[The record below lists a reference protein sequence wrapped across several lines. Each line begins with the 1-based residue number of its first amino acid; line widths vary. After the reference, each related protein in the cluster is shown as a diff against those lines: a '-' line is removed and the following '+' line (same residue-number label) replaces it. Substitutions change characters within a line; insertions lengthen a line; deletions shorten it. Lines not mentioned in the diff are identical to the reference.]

1 MKTFGKIAALAISLI
16 FIIGVMV
23 LPVNAAGNPEITV
36 SDASGNIGDEVTVI
50 ISFTSNPGIA
60 GFNADI
66 TYDKNNLELTDVSG
80 NSGFGGSF
88 MGNVIKSKF
97 VWYNASNIT
106 STGTFTTLKFKIK
119 DTAKPNTYEIGL
131 SYSQGDMSNADG
143 DDVTATIHAGKITVT
158 CNHTYGS
165 WEKNTAENH
174 KHTCKVCGNVETA
187 AHTWDSGKVT
197 EAPTHTKE
205 GTKTYTCTVCGETKT
220 EKVEKLKEH
229 SYGEW
234 TKHDDKQHKHSCV
247 CGDTQYAA
255 HTWDSGKVTKAA
267 TCKDAGEKLY
277 TCTACGET
285 KTEAIAK
292 TNNHTYG
299 SWEKNT
305 AENHKHIC
313 KVCGNVETAAHTWD
327 AGKVT
332 KAATCKDTG
341 EKLYTCTACGETK
354 TEAIA
359 KTNNHTY
366 GSWEKNTAEN
376 HKHTCK
382 VCGNVETAAHT
393 WDSGKVTVK
402 PTSTTKGQTVYTCTL
417 CGETKTVETD
427 YSHSHSYGIKWHYDN
442 NMHWH
447 ECTGCGSKQ
456 TPRAHTFGEAKIITP
471 ATHTST
477 GKAEYK
483 CTVCGATV
491 EKEIAKITEHNFGE
505 WSAFDGEKHVRSCEC
520 GEKEYASHTA
530 GEWETVKEATYTST
544 GEKVRKCTVCG
555 TVVSREEI
563 PAKVKDTTKPVDTTT
578 TNKTETTTTTSS
590 TSAKQTETTKSTES
604 KGCKS
609 FVGVGASFTCVLAI
623 GTALVLGKKKD
634 D

>member
-205 GTKTYTCTVCGETKT
+205 GTKTYTCTVCGDTKT

-267 TCKDAGEKLY
+267 TCKDA
-277 TCTACGET
+277 
-285 KTEAIAK
+285 
-292 TNNHTYG
+292 
-299 SWEKNT
+299 
-305 AENHKHIC
+305 
-313 KVCGNVETAAHTWD
+313 
-327 AGKVT
+327 
-332 KAATCKDTG
+332 G